1 MLPFF
6 FKISRE
12 IIYIT
17 YGASLIPYFFTSS
30 FEKVIKSNFA
40 QNLILNLPEKQLVNL
55 VEVFQKTYPVDCLKL
70 LQCLIDWKERPIWI
84 LRVLGYWRSPQHPLR
99 HLLLIRLLQCSAKEF
114 FQPV

>member
-1 MLPFF
+1 M
-6 FKISRE
+6 
-12 IIYIT
+12 
-17 YGASLIPYFFTSS
+17 
-30 FEKVIKSNFA
+30 
-40 QNLILNLPEKQLVNL
+40 NL